1 MPSKKEK
8 SGYVFIFYAQHPG
21 SKRYKIGFA
30 EDVNRRLKT
39 LNGKQSPYP
48 VITIKSVK
56 VINAVSLEKTLHSKY
71 AEYRKHNEW
80 FDFEDDQLASVLQD
94 MDELERISGS
104 SKVREG
110 MTSKSFLFLMWC
122 RHNNIFNKEP
132 VHKITLG
139 NFNFVLRIEEN
150 VFNAVYVKYFDYG
163 SIYGLTESV
172 VTKTYKEVKKQI
184 KR

>member
-1 MPSKKEK
+1 
-8 SGYVFIFYAQHPG
+8 
-21 SKRYKIGFA
+21 
-30 EDVNRRLKT
+30 
-39 LNGKQSPYP
+39 
-48 VITIKSVK
+48 
-56 VINAVSLEKTLHSKY
+56 
-71 AEYRKHNEW
+71 
-80 FDFEDDQLASVLQD
+80 
-94 MDELERISGS
+94 
-104 SKVREG
+104 
-110 MTSKSFLFLMWC
+110 MWC